1 MDTACWRASALRKE
15 HDKPGYLESARKFNK
30 IRSGRSVGRRQNMGR
45 KIM

>member
-1 MDTACWRASALRKE
+1 MDTACWRASAFRRE
-15 HDKPGYLESARKFNK
+15 RDKPGYLGSARKFNK